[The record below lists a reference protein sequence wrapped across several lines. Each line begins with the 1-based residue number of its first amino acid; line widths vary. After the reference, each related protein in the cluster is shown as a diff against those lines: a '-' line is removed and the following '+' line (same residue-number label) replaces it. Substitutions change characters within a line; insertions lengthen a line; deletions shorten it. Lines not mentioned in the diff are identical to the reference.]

1 MLLQCFQIPVI
12 PVLAVTLA
20 NITDIFVPQGDQ
32 VFHCRCCDLFPIT
45 KDLIHFIIGRIPIH
59 RYHTLILL
67 IQLLQSLFITSADD
81 DQSVPFP
88 FHLIVHSVDQPVQIL
103 PAALPVIRKYR
114 HIPYFGKD
122 AVFIMDL
129 TFDHTKKLCKKRI
142 CRRRI
147 RSCHQDIDIPGFLL
161 LRGNTSFQIPGCL
174 IWHVIHLDSCFPYL
188 IPESGN
194 GTFIIGIIQNP
205 GNRRR

>member
-32 VFHCRCCDLFPIT
+32 IFHCRCCDLFPIT
-45 KDLIHFIIGRIPIH
+45 KDLIHFIIGRIPVH

-67 IQLLQSLFITSADD
+67 IQLLQGLFITSADD

-88 FHLIVHSVDQPVQIL
+88 FHLIIHSVDQPVQIL
-103 PAALPVIRKYR
+103 PSALPVIGKHR
-114 HIPYFGKD
+114 HIPYFGKN

-129 TFDHTKKLCKKRI
+129 TFDHPKELRKKRI
-142 CRRRI
+142 RCGRI
-147 RSCHQDIDIPGFLL
+147 GSCHQDIDVPGFLL
-161 LRGNTSFQIPGCL
+161 LCGNAFFQIPGRL
-174 IWHVIHLDSCFPYL
+174 VGHIIHLDSCFPYL
-188 IPESGN
+188 VPESGN
-194 GTFIIGIIQNP
+194 RTFIMGIIQNS